1 MFNSR
6 LDLAEKERLDSCLN
20 LSPIVYLEVSVGYD
34 PTSRFII
41 RLQFS
46 RLVQL
51 FHFCQLT
58 LGFSMLINNIF
69 NCTQEE
75 FDNFKSRDLINLIC
89 TQCKNN
95 YQRSKKNVLDTFKR
109 YDIYPK
115 YCSSQ
120 CLANFKKSTKNIK
133 TFCTN
138 CNKEI
143 VKLSN
148 QYYKS
153 DNHFCSR
160 SCTAIHRNKN
170 KTHGTKRSKLE
181 IYLEEQ
187 LTELYPN
194 LEILYSDKKIIGSEL
209 DIYIPSLK
217 LAFEIQGIF
226 HYEPIFGQEK
236 LDQIQKNDLEKIQ
249 KCKELDI
256 KLHHIDISKLTKCT
270 EKNCEI
276 YNQEVLNIL
285 ESALSS

>member
-1 MFNSR
+1 
-6 LDLAEKERLDSCLN
+6 
-20 LSPIVYLEVSVGYD
+20 
-34 PTSRFII
+34 
-41 RLQFS
+41 
-46 RLVQL
+46 
-51 FHFCQLT
+51 
-58 LGFSMLINNIF
+58 MLINNIF

-75 FDNFKSRDLINLIC
+75 FDNFKSRDLVNLIC

-95 YQRSKKNVLDTFKR
+95 YQRSKKNILDTFNR

-120 CLANFKKSTKNIK
+120 CLANFKKSIKNIK

-160 SCTAIHRNKN
+160 SCSATWNNKN
-170 KTHGTKRSKLE
+170 KTHGTRRSRLE
-181 IYLEEQ
+181 VYLENE
-187 LTELYPN
+187 LTKLYPN
-194 LEILYSDKKIIGSEL
+194 LKIEYSGKTAIGSEI

-226 HYEPIFGQEK
+226 HYSPIFGLDK
-236 LDQIQKNDLEKIQ
+236 LEQIQKNDKEKQLKCEQYGITLVTIDTQLQ
-249 KCKELDI
+249 KRF
-256 KLHHIDISKLTKCT
+256 T
-270 EKNCEI
+270 EKSSIKYLEEI
-276 YNQEVLNIL
+276 
-285 ESALSS
+285 LSYL

>member
-1 MFNSR
+1 
-6 LDLAEKERLDSCLN
+6 
-20 LSPIVYLEVSVGYD
+20 
-34 PTSRFII
+34 
-41 RLQFS
+41 
-46 RLVQL
+46 
-51 FHFCQLT
+51 
-58 LGFSMLINNIF
+58 MLINNIF

-75 FDNFKSRDLINLIC
+75 FDNFKSRDLVNLIC

-95 YQRSKKNVLDTFKR
+95 YQRSKKNILDTFNR

-120 CLANFKKSTKNIK
+120 CLANFKKSIKNIK

-153 DNHFCSR
+153 YNHFCSR
-160 SCTAIHRNKN
+160 SCSATWNNKN

-194 LEILYSDKKIIGSEL
+194 LEILYSDKRIIGSEL

-236 LDQIQKNDLEKIQ
+236 LDQIQKNDLEKID

-256 KLHHIDISKLTKCT
+256 KLIHINTKNQKRFT
-270 EKNCEI
+270 EKSSVKYLKEI
-276 YNQEVLNIL
+276 SEYVTGPEGPTIFKTVAINQTLPRFQVGRKPRIRT
-285 ESALSS
+285 